1 MALLGA
7 WLNSLGG
14 WLTAHLWPLSI
25 ELAVLTAVV
34 AAIVYGLRVRAPAIR
49 HLFWTLVLVKPAV
62 TLLIASPVS
71 LYWFLHTGRPEATPP
86 QSVGIS
92 TSPPAAWRQRSGWWM
107 ERPVFAPVGSG
118 AEVRETPRLTRG
130 GVVGLAWLCIGVL
143 LALRIAAGAAY
154 VAYLRRT
161 AEPGPHWL
169 AEALA
174 EVACRL
180 GVRRRVQLAAS
191 DLADGPVLA
200 GIIRPTVILPKQ
212 LAGELRPDQLRLVLA
227 HEVAHV
233 RRHDNLVL
241 LVQRIVEAFVFFHPA
256 IWLCGWMLRREAEAA
271 CDDAVVSAFGTAEQ
285 YADSL
290 TRVAEMRAGLTRL
303 LLNAFASGESH
314 MARRVRRI
322 LGGGGGRMTAQAK
335 VIFTLLLLA
344 IACAALPSAASRT
357 GQGRASELPA
367 PAASSTAL
375 ILNGQ
380 PVDLGEP
387 VLYFGVA
394 TLGDDAQVL
403 VPVRAVFQKLGYL
416 VEWRG
421 GKDEYVSV
429 GGYWRVQPMP
439 PGGGYV
445 LVKTGEVKVC
455 EYQTVLP
462 VPPQRRGGRLY
473 APMSLIRILTG
484 STLAWDGS
492 AGALTCTTHW
502 QEDPP
507 LLAISQI
514 LDDLPTWQHRR
525 VHIRA
530 RFVWASPW
538 PSRGTADDDLP
549 APAAWLVRDD
559 TGEIHCSAVAGF
571 ISAMMVEPI
580 TYEPGQLVDIE
591 GIVRTGKGNVP
602 YLSKVKHAAVQNEG

>member
-1 MALLGA
+1 VALLVT
-7 WLNSLGG
+7 WLDSLGT
-14 WLTAHLWPLSI
+14 WLTEHLWPLSI
-25 ELAVLTAVV
+25 ELAILTVVV
-34 AAIVYGLRVRAPAIR
+34 AAIVYGLRIKAPAIR

-62 TLLIASPVS
+62 TLLVASPVS
-71 LYWFLHTGRPEATPP
+71 LYWFLQPRPPEATPP
-86 QSVGIS
+86 QSAGMS
-92 TSPPAAWRQRSGWWM
+92 TAPPAAWRERPNWWM
-107 ERPVFAPVGSG
+107 RRPVFASG
-118 AEVRETPRLTRG
+118 ESGGELRETPRLTRG
-130 GVVGLAWLCIGVL
+130 GVVGLAWLCVAVM
-143 LALRIAAGAAY
+143 LALRIAAGAVY

-161 AEPGPHWL
+161 AETGSHWL
-169 AEALA
+169 TEALA
-174 EVACRL
+174 EVAGRL
-180 GVRRRVQLAAS
+180 GVRRGIRVAVS

-212 LAGELRPDQLRLVLA
+212 LAGELYPDQLRLVLA

-241 LVQRIVEAFVFFHPA
+241 LVQRVVEAFVFFHPA

-271 CDDAVVSAFGTAEQ
+271 CDDAVVGAFGAAEQ

-344 IACAALPSAASRT
+344 VALAALPSAASRT

-375 ILNGQ
+375 VLNGR
-380 PVDLGEP
+380 PIDLGEP
-387 VLYFGVA
+387 VLYFGPG

-429 GGYWRVQPMP
+429 DGYWRVQPMP
-439 PGGGYV
+439 PGGGYL
-445 LVKTGEVKVC
+445 LVNTGEVEVF

-462 VPPQRRGGRLY
+462 VRAQRRGGRLY

-484 STLAWDGS
+484 STVAWDD
-492 AGALTCTTHW
+492 AVGALTCTTHW
-502 QEDPP
+502 QDDPP
-507 LLAISQI
+507 LLAISRI
-514 LDDLPTWQHRR
+514 LDDLATWEHRR
-525 VHIRA
+525 VRIRA
-530 RFVWASPW
+530 RFVQGSAW
-538 PSRGTADDDLP
+538 PSRGTAGDDLP

-559 TGEIHCSAVAGF
+559 SGQMYCTRIE
-571 ISAMMVEPI
+571 MI
-580 TYEPGQLVDIE
+580 TVMFADVPNYEPGQLLDIQ
-591 GIVRTGKGNVP
+591 GTVRTGKGNVP
-602 YLSKVKHAAVQNEG
+602 YLSNVQHAAVQGED